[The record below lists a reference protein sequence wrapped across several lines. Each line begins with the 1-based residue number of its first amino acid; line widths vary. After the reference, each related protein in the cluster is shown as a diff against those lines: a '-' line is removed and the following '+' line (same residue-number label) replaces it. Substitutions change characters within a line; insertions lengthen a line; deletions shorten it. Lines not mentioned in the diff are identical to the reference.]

1 MKEVLSLL
9 LVGVICTTQ
18 AYADQQDDAFTLLQ
32 KMAVAAKKLNYTGTF
47 TYQSGNKMET
57 SRVIHMVDATGEQEK
72 LEVLDGSPREVV
84 RNNEEVK
91 CFLPDEKL
99 VIIEQ
104 RGLNKSFPAVL
115 PATVSELAEHYV
127 LRLGGISRIAGL
139 ESQLLILVPKDS
151 LRYGRELW
159 AEIGSDLI
167 LKSRTVNDR
176 GQTVE
181 QFAFNQ
187 IQINAPL
194 DREAL
199 KSHFSENDG
208 SWRISNARPIRSLA
222 AGNDWIFKT
231 VLPGFKKSSGMKRQ
245 IRGDRRTEAIHFMLT
260 DGLASI
266 SVFIEPGA
274 GHDGNKE
281 TYSAGATNIYKRVV
295 GNHQLTILGEVPMTT
310 LIRLGNGMELG
321 KK

>member
-1 MKEVLSLL
+1 MK
-9 LVGVICTTQ
+9 GVFGLILIGAIWT
-18 AYADQQDDAFTLLQ
+18 APAWADQQADAFVLLQ
-32 KMAVAAKKLNYTGTF
+32 KMAVAAKNLNYMGTF

-57 SRVIHMVDATGEQEK
+57 SRVIHIVDATGEQEK

-104 RGLNKSFPAVL
+104 RGLSKTFPAVL

-127 LRLGGISRIAGL
+127 LRLGGTFRIAGL
-139 ESQLLILVPKDS
+139 ESQLLILDPKDS

-167 LKSRTVNDR
+167 LKSRTVNNH

-187 IQINAPL
+187 IQINGSL
-194 DREAL
+194 D
-199 KSHFSENDG
+199 KSAVKPRFSEKDG
-208 SWRISNARPIRSLA
+208 SWRISNSRPVPNLA
-222 AGNDWIFKT
+222 AGNDWVFKT
-231 VLPGFKKSSGMKRQ
+231 VLPGFKKSAGMKRQ
-245 IRGDRRTEAIHFMLT
+245 TKADGRTEAIHFMLT

-266 SVFIEPGA
+266 SVFIEPWT
-274 GHDGNKE
+274 GHNGRKE

-295 GNHQLTILGEVPMTT
+295 GNHLLTILGEVPMTT
-310 LIRLGNGMELG
+310 LIRLGDGMELG
-321 KK
+321 RK